1 MPRTRLLVLAGAA
14 AFALS
19 LVATVPAATALAL
32 LGGDRLRASGAMGTL
47 WSGSAA
53 ALEVGAVRLG
63 ETHWD
68 VAVTRLL
75 LGRLAADVETRIG
88 DGEFRGALS
97 TGLSGSLACAGC
109 TYEGPIAGLRG
120 LVPSL
125 GRLDG
130 RARLDLATLEVA
142 DGWPTRAIGTIKL
155 TNVPITVPGAA
166 PRPGAPS
173 ASFDATVEADPVPE
187 GGLIEVAVQD
197 AGGPLEFSAR
207 LAVTPPGNYE
217 LAGRAKPR
225 PDAPQDMV
233 NALAVLGPRDA
244 DGGTELSMSG
254 SF

>member
-1 MPRTRLLVLAGAA
+1 MARSRILVLAGAI
-14 AFALS
+14 AFVLA
-19 LVATVPAATALAL
+19 LVATVPAATALAW
-32 LGGDRLRASGAMGTL
+32 LGGERLRASGAMGTL

-53 ALEVGAVRLG
+53 ALEIGAVRLG
-63 ETHWD
+63 ETRWD
-68 VAVTRLL
+68 VTVTRLL

-88 DGEFRGALS
+88 DGEFRGSLS
-97 TGLSGSLACAGC
+97 AGPAGGLACAGC
-109 TYEGPIAGLRG
+109 TYDGPVASLRAV
-120 LVPSL
+120 LPSL

-130 RARLDLATLEVA
+130 RARLEIATLELA
-142 DGWPTRAIGTIKL
+142 DGWPTRAVGTLKL
-155 TNVPITVPGAA
+155 TDVPITVPGAP

-197 AGGPLEFSAR
+197 AGGPVEFGAR

-225 PDAPQDMV
+225 ADAPQDMI
-233 NALAVLGPRDA
+233 NALAMLGPRGP
-244 DGGTELSMSG
+244 DGSTELSMSG